1 MFGVVYIFVC
11 VSFGYAFVREMLPQL
26 WSPELDAHRLLLRRS
41 GAEVDIRSETSSPL
55 KRWMIVL
62 PASYVAG
69 TLIVT
74 WCVYLTAYAFRSTG
88 NALFWANV
96 LTMPFFTVVAV
107 AWRIRRRPAVAL
119 GEAVRDLRD
128 SGPEIGVV
136 VASALLIGALDVLTF
151 FSRDGNLAL
160 GLSAFGD
167 LVTHVSMIRSFSL
180 GSNFPTEYVFFADG
194 TVRYHFMFQFLA
206 GNLEFLG
213 LPLFLAFNLQ
223 SVLSFVSMVMLL
235 FALTVAFCGSRL
247 AGALACVLAF
257 FRSSFAFFTFARDAG
272 SFTDLLRRIA
282 TVNRH
287 IGATPHEDW
296 GLWNQN
302 VFVNQRHLPFSV
314 SLLLLALIL
323 LLPLFA
329 KMMGRL
335 RGKEFGARMAEFL
348 AARDA
353 WLPESTVRAVA
364 LGVLLGLSVFWNG
377 AVFIAAMLVL
387 FVLALVSKHRAE
399 YLITALVGLALAQAQ
414 SVFFLGGAGGIA
426 PKLYL
431 GFLTPVKT
439 LWGLALY
446 YLELFGILPLMA
458 LASLALPIRGVLYVL
473 LAAGAP
479 FLFANSISLTP
490 DIVVNHKYIQLS
502 VLLAGIPVA
511 FLLAEM
517 FRRRTTGILAGIL
530 LALLTVTG
538 AVDLVAVVNV
548 NRPERAMVIEE
559 RHPVKLWAQEH
570 IAPGDVILTKNFCIH
585 PVLAAGRKIFNGW
598 QYYSWSAGYDT
609 AARDR
614 IAKEIFEGTDAE
626 RVKTLLREN
635 RIRYV
640 LSDNETRREF
650 NVNQPL
656 LARIMTTAY
665 THRPSGTVIYK
676 VRR

>member
-1 MFGVVYIFVC
+1 MFGVVYILVC

-26 WSPELDAHRLLLRRS
+26 WEPEIEAHRLLLRRS
-41 GAEVDIRSETSSPL
+41 GAEAGDAPETSSPL
-55 KRWMIVL
+55 RRWMIVL

-96 LTMPFFTVVAV
+96 LTMPFFTAVVV
-107 AWRIRRRPAVAL
+107 AWRMRRPAVSP
-119 GEAVRDLRD
+119 GESLRDLRN
-128 SGPEIGVV
+128 SGPEIAVV
-136 VASALLIGALDVLTF
+136 VASVLLIGYLDHLTLF
-151 FSRDGNLAL
+151 GRNGDTAL
-160 GLSAFGD
+160 GLSAFSD

-194 TVRYHFMFQFLA
+194 TVRYHFMFQFLT
-206 GNLEFLG
+206 GNLEYLG
-213 LPLFLAFNLQ
+213 LPLPLAFNIE
-223 SVLSFVSMVMLL
+223 SVLSFVSMTMLL
-235 FALTVAFCGSRL
+235 FGLTVAFCGSRL
-247 AGALACVLAF
+247 AAALACVLAF

-272 SFTDLLRRIA
+272 SFSDLLHRIA
-282 TVNRH
+282 AVNRH

-458 LASLALPIRGVLYVL
+458 LASLAIPVRGVLYVL

-479 FLFANSISLTP
+479 FLFANAVSLTP

-517 FRRRTTGILAGIL
+517 FRRRTTRILAGGL

-538 AVDLVAVVNV
+538 VVDLVAVVNI
-548 NRPERAMVIEE
+548 NRPERAMIIEE

-570 IAPGDVILTKNFCIH
+570 IAPGDVILTKNYCIH

-626 RVKTLLREN
+626 SVKTLLREN

-656 LARIMTTAY
+656 LARIMATAY

>member
-1 MFGVVYIFVC
+1 MFGVVYILVC

-26 WSPELDAHRLLLRRS
+26 WSPELEAHCLLLRRS
-41 GAEVDIRSETSSPL
+41 GGEADGPSKASSPL

-96 LTMPFFTVVAV
+96 LTTPFFAAIVV
-107 AWRIRRRPAVAL
+107 AWRMRRRPAVAL
-119 GEAVRDLRD
+119 GEAMRDLRD
-128 SGPEIGVV
+128 SGPEIAIV
-136 VASALLIGALDVLTF
+136 VASALLIGYLDHLTLF
-151 FSRDGNLAL
+151 GRNGDTAL
-160 GLSAFGD
+160 GLSAFSD

-180 GSNFPTEYVFFADG
+180 GNNFPTEYVFFADG

-213 LPLFLAFNLQ
+213 LPLPIAFNVE
-223 SVLSFVSMVMLL
+223 SVLSFVSMIMLL

-247 AGALACVLAF
+247 AAALACVLAF

-272 SFTDLLRRIA
+272 SFSDLLRRIA
-282 TVNRH
+282 TVSRH

-329 KMMGRL
+329 QMMDRL
-335 RGKEFGARMAEFL
+335 RGKETGARMTEFL
-348 AARDA
+348 AAKDA
-353 WLPESTVRAVA
+353 WLPESTSRATA

-399 YLITALVGLALAQAQ
+399 FLIVALVGLALAQAQ
-414 SVFFLGGAGGIA
+414 SVFFLGGASGVA

-446 YLELFGILPLMA
+446 YFELFGILPLMA
-458 LASLALPIRGVLYVL
+458 LASLAIPVRGVLYVL

-479 FLFANSISLTP
+479 FLFANAVSLTP

-517 FRRRTTGILAGIL
+517 FRRRTTRILAGFL

-538 AVDLVAVVNV
+538 GVDLVAIVNI
-548 NRPERAMVIEE
+548 NRPERAMIIEE
-559 RHPVKLWAQEH
+559 RHPVKLWAQKH

-614 IAKEIFEGTDAE
+614 IAKEIYEGTDAE
-626 RVKTLLREN
+626 RVKALLREN
-635 RIRYV
+635 HIRYV
-640 LSDNETRREF
+640 LADNETRREYRI
-650 NVNQPL
+650 NEPL
-656 LARIMTTAY
+656 LARIMTTAF
-665 THRPSGTVIYK
+665 THRPSGTVIYR

>member
-1 MFGVVYIFVC
+1 MFGVVYILVC

-26 WSPELDAHRLLLRRS
+26 WSPELEAHRLLLRRS
-41 GAEVDIRSETSSPL
+41 GGEADGPSKASSPL

-96 LTMPFFTVVAV
+96 LTTPFFAAVVFV
-107 AWRIRRRPAVAL
+107 WRMRRRPAVAL
-119 GEAVRDLRD
+119 GEAMRDLRD
-128 SGPEIGVV
+128 SGPEIAIV

-160 GLSAFGD
+160 GMSAFGD

-213 LPLFLAFNLQ
+213 LPLPIAFNIE

-247 AGALACVLAF
+247 AAALACVLAF
-257 FRSSFAFFTFARDAG
+257 FRSSFAFFTFAQGAV
-272 SFTDLLRRIA
+272 SFTDLLHRIA
-282 TVNRH
+282 TVNRY
-287 IGATPHEDW
+287 IGATPREDW
-296 GLWNQN
+296 GIWNMN
-302 VFVNQRHLPFSV
+302 VYVNQRHLPFAM
-314 SLLLLALIL
+314 SLLLLVLIL

-329 KMMGRL
+329 AMMDRFRDRNFRL
-335 RGKEFGARMAEFL
+335 RMKKL
-348 AARDA
+348 LWSRDA
-353 WLPESTVRAVA
+353 WMPESPLRAA
-364 LGVLLGLSVFWNG
+364 TIGVLLGLSAFWNG

-387 FVLALVSKHRAE
+387 FVFALVSSHRLE
-399 YLITALVGLALAQAQ
+399 YLIVAVIGIALAQVQAA
-414 SVFFLGGAGGIA
+414 FFIGSPGGVS
-426 PKLYL
+426 PTLYL

-439 LWGLALY
+439 LWGLVLY
-446 YLELFGILPLMA
+446 NLELFGILPLMVF
-458 LASLALPIRGVLYVL
+458 ASLALPLRGISCFLY
-473 LAAGAP
+473 AAGAP
-479 FLFANSISLTP
+479 FLFANAVSLTP
-490 DIVVNHKYIQLS
+490 DINVNHKYVMMAVI
-502 VLLAGIPVA
+502 LANIPVA
-511 FLLAEM
+511 FLLAEI
-517 FRRRTTGILAGIL
+517 FRRRTTRILAGIL
-530 LALLTVTG
+530 FFLLTCTG
-538 AVDLVAVVNV
+538 VVDLITLVNINTPKSVVIV
-548 NRPERAMVIEE
+548 EE
-559 RHPVKLWAQEH
+559 RHPVKLWIEKNIPAN
-570 IAPGDVILTKNFCIH
+570 DLVLTKNFYIH

-614 IAKEIFEGTDAE
+614 IAKEIYEGTDAE
-626 RVKTLLREN
+626 RVKALLREN
-635 RIRYV
+635 HIRYV
-640 LSDNETRREF
+640 LADNETRREYRI
-650 NVNQPL
+650 NEPL
-656 LARIMTTAY
+656 LARIMTTAF
-665 THRPSGTVIYK
+665 THRPSGTVIYR

>member
-1 MFGVVYIFVC
+1 MFGVVYILVC
-11 VSFGYAFVREMLPQL
+11 VSFGWVFVREMLPQL
-26 WSPELDAHRLLLRRS
+26 WSPELEAHRLLLLRS
-41 GAEVDIRSETSSPL
+41 GAEAGDASETSSPL
-55 KRWMIVL
+55 RRWMIVL

-74 WCVYLTAYAFRSTG
+74 WCVYLTAYALRGTG
-88 NALFWANV
+88 DALFWANV
-96 LTMPFFTVVAV
+96 LTMPFFATVVFV
-107 AWRIRRRPAVAL
+107 WRMRRRPAVAL
-119 GEAVRDLRD
+119 GEALRELRN
-128 SGPEIGVV
+128 SGPEIAVV
-136 VASALLIGALDVLTF
+136 VASALLIGFLDHRTLF
-151 FSRDGNLAL
+151 DSNGNTAL
-160 GLSAFGD
+160 GLSAFSD

-180 GSNFPTEYVFFADG
+180 GGNFPTEYVYFADG
-194 TVRYHFMFQFLA
+194 TVRYHFMFQFLT
-206 GNLEFLG
+206 GNLEYLG
-213 LPLFLAFNLQ
+213 LRRPVAFNVQ
-223 SVLSFVSMVMLL
+223 SVLSFVSMIMLL
-235 FALTVAFCGSRL
+235 FGLTVAFCGSRL
-247 AGALACVLAF
+247 AAALACVLAF

-272 SFTDLLRRIA
+272 SFTDLLHRIA

-329 KMMGRL
+329 QMMDRL
-335 RGKEFGARMAEFL
+335 RGKGFGARMAEFL
-348 AARDA
+348 TAKDA
-353 WLPESTVRAVA
+353 WLPDSTVRAAA

-377 AVFIAAMLVL
+377 AVFITAMLVL
-387 FVLALVSKHRAE
+387 FVLALVSKHRME
-399 YLITALVGLALAQAQ
+399 YLIAAVIGLALAQAQ
-414 SVFFLGGAGGIA
+414 SVFFLGGAGGVA

-439 LWGLALY
+439 LWGLTLY

-458 LASLALPIRGVLYVL
+458 LASLALPLRGMPFYL
-473 LAAGAP
+473 LAIGAP

-538 AVDLVAVVNV
+538 AVDLIAVVNI

-559 RHPVKLWAQEH
+559 RHPIKLWAQEH

-614 IAKEIFEGTDAE
+614 IAKEIFEGTDAD

-656 LARIMTTAY
+656 LERIMTTAY